1 MWSATDRGGRAGGGS
16 SIDTDGNADV
26 DGDTDSGAVCPVR
39 CATYIKYASKIDD
52 DAFLTIRGAFYV
64 SHWQDSTAK
73 RRQKERERYS
83 DPSIHPSISCH
94 SNLSCLVLLQFV
106 AQFDFDGLLCFISL
120 LTDSIVSGFYVS
132 LSMRTPTTHTHA
144 HTNTRIHTLCT

>member
-1 MWSATDRGGRAGGGS
+1 MWSATDRGDRAGGGS

-64 SHWQDSTAK
+64 SH
-73 RRQKERERYS
+73 
-83 DPSIHPSISCH
+83 
-94 SNLSCLVLLQFV
+94 
-106 AQFDFDGLLCFISL
+106 
-120 LTDSIVSGFYVS
+120 
-132 LSMRTPTTHTHA
+132 
-144 HTNTRIHTLCT
+144 